1 MPVWGSVAEARDELR
16 RFVADGPQDKPIK
29 DKLIVGTADGVRQK
43 FFTFEERIVAGSIV
57 FSFAGVEQPPGII
70 ADQDLVMGRFTL
82 APAPPANT
90 EIRARYYW
98 QLFLDADLDDG
109 LRFAA
114 GEIHETDD
122 ITTVEPG
129 LKYAALH
136 YAAHHGYGKQHTRWL
151 IQRNSDKYLLLEAPV
166 DDGARERAESFAT
179 VAETYYK
186 MAVELRDAFYTRHG
200 RRNAPAFTVYKPQ
213 IPIIGPRR

>member
-1 MPVWGSVAEARDELR
+1 MPVWSSVAEARDELR
-16 RFVADGPQDKPIK
+16 RFVSDGPQDKPVK
-29 DKLIVGTADGVRQK
+29 DKLVIGRADGVNQR
-43 FFTFEERIVAGSIV
+43 FYTFEERLVSGSIV
-57 FSFAGVEQPPGII
+57 FSFDGVEQPAGVI

-82 APAPPANT
+82 TPAPPANT

-98 QLFLDADLDDG
+98 QLFLDSDLDDA

-122 ITTVEPG
+122 VTTVEPG

-136 YAAHHGYGKQHTRWL
+136 YAAHHGYTKQHTRWL

-166 DDGARERAESFAT
+166 DNGVQRRAETFMT
-179 VAETYYK
+179 LAETYYK
-186 MAVELRDAFYTRHG
+186 LAVELRDSYYTRHG
-200 RRNAPAFTVYKPQ
+200 RRNAPAFNVYKPQ